1 VHAAAYFCRRQ
12 PGAPGEVL
20 ANPHGGAAGSAS
32 NQDFPEMTVMSV
44 SQLIPWNRN
53 RLATTS
59 QNGAREVQDPFVS
72 LHREMN
78 RLFDDLL
85 RQADQLLPTR
95 AADNANFAAGWPS
108 VEVVEKE
115 REIVI
120 SAELPGMQDKDVEV
134 TFENGELILRGER
147 RGEHEDKERRFSERW
162 YGRFERRIP
171 LDVEVQVDQARAEF
185 RDGVLSVT
193 LPKSESA
200 IATPVRIPVGKA
212 A

>member
-1 VHAAAYFCRRQ
+1 
-12 PGAPGEVL
+12 
-20 ANPHGGAAGSAS
+20 
-32 NQDFPEMTVMSV
+32 MTVMSV

-53 RLATTS
+53 RVAAAPQSAL
-59 QNGAREVQDPFVS
+59 RETQDPFVS

-85 RQADQLLPTR
+85 RQADQLLPSR
-95 AADNANFAAGWPS
+95 AADNGNFASGWPS

-147 RGEHEDKERRFSERW
+147 RGAHEDKERRFSERW

-171 LDVEVQVDQARAEF
+171 LEMEVQVDQARAEF